1 MKSLDQ
7 FDPLPKLGAKVQT
20 EVVYY
25 HQEEK
30 EIGEHLFIKD
40 GKMSY
45 RPPEPHLSATTEE
58 ELIRGL
64 AYIWESS
71 AVQLEAALEP
81 AWSTFA
87 PLTAHQ
93 TYQLKACLT
102 TSEWPAVEEEKQDNK
117 PLTRASVMEAMF
129 NGEYGFASLP
139 TIYHYAALVGP
150 WAKETLDRAA
160 TGDTVTFP
168 TPEDWPNCHEV
179 KFTLRETG
187 WEREA

>member
-1 MKSLDQ
+1 MNRDLNDL
-7 FDPLPKLGAKVQT
+7 DPLPKLGSKIET
-20 EVVYY
+20 EVVFF
-25 HQEEK
+25 HTEEK
-30 EIGEHLFIKD
+30 EVGPHLYEKD
-40 GKMSY
+40 GKLSY
-45 RPPEPHLSATTEE
+45 RPPEPDLKAWTEE
-58 ELIRGL
+58 ELERCM
-64 AYIWESS
+64 AFIWES
-71 AVQLEAALEP
+71 VVDVILP
-81 AWSTFA
+81 ADVYETEYTGPF
-87 PLTAHQ
+87 PT
-93 TYQLKACLT
+93 
-102 TSEWPAVEEEKQDNK
+102 AVEEEKQDNK